1 MERNRNDNNINT
13 MPNAAAFLSNHKL
26 SSMIAIKSNCE
37 FNSDLYAMMR
47 ENALF
52 LLELSSTNSCE
63 CEPTAQRT
71 LNSVDKISNFFWNF
85 RSDAG

>member
-1 MERNRNDNNINT
+1 MERNRNDNNVNA
-13 MPNAAAFLSNHKL
+13 MPNAVTFLPNHKL
-26 SSMIAIKSNCE
+26 SSMVAIKSNCE

-63 CEPTAQRT
+63 CETSTCLVVPAFF
-71 LNSVDKISNFFWNF
+71 NFVFSF
-85 RSDAG
+85 DFFQLC